1 MQHLDHPRRLI
12 NWGLTHIEFLQNI
25 NPLII
30 DPCSGNFLGT
40 IFIILAIVLHQDTRI
55 FQIRLYFQRFL
66 GEIAFKLVKS
76 INKGEIILL
85 VLIFTIDYYRTLF

>member
-1 MQHLDHPRRLI
+1 MHAASGPPRRLI
-12 NWGLTHIEFLQNI
+12 NWGLTHIGFLQNI

-40 IFIILAIVLHQDTRI
+40 IFIILVIVLHQDTQI

-76 INKGEIILL
+76 IKQ
-85 VLIFTIDYYRTLF
+85 R